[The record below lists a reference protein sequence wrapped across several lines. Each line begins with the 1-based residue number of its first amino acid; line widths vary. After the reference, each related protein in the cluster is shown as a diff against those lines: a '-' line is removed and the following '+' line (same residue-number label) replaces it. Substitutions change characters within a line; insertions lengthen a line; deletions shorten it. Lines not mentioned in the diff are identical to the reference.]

1 MRIAAIT
8 SITIGLLG
16 ALMAALTALEVAPA
30 FIGGAFIVGDTVSTT
45 AFWGGLAVLVLLAGI
60 AFGVISGGHLGS
72 TEG

>member
-30 FIGGAFIVGDTVSTT
+30 FIEGGLGFGEVLLTT
-45 AFWGGLAVLVLLAGI
+45 AFWGGLAVLLLLAGV